1 MKIDVVLSAG
11 MELTGLKHDFS
22 GRIVVVIDV
31 LRATSTILT
40 ALANGCSE
48 VIPVREEEDALALAK
63 WFERNQYL
71 LGGERKG
78 IPIPGFDLGNSPLEY
93 TRERVE
99 GKKVILCTT
108 NGTKALN
115 EAADANE
122 VLIGNFL
129 NISRLASYLKD
140 TERDITLFCSGQD
153 GGLSLEDLLCAGQ
166 IIKKILF
173 VTKNGAVPELT
184 DAGRIALIT
193 YKHLANKSKGPI
205 IAMAQSGHGQ
215 YLASIGFNDDLLYCG
230 QVDALPYLA
239 EYKNGSVVLK

>member
-11 MELTGLKHDFS
+11 MKAKHDFS
-22 GRIVVVIDV
+22 GQIVVVIDV

-40 ALANGCSE
+40 ALTNGCLE
-48 VIPVREEEDALALAK
+48 VIPVQKVADALALA
-63 WFERNQYL
+63 ERVGRDQFL

-115 EAADANE
+115 ETKGAAE
-122 VLIGNFL
+122 VIIGSFL
-129 NISRLASYLKD
+129 NITRVASYLKE
-140 TERDITLFCSGQD
+140 TEKDITLFCSGQD
-153 GGLSLEDLLCAGQ
+153 GGLAIEDLLCAGQ
-166 IIKKILF
+166 IIKKLLF
-173 VTKNGAVPELT
+173 ITKNATIPELT
-184 DAGRIALIT
+184 DAGRVALIT
-193 YKHLANKSKGPI
+193 YKQHLANKNKGPI

-215 YLASIGFNDDLLYCG
+215 YLASIGFNDDLLHCS
-230 QVDALPYLA
+230 QVDALPNLA